1 MEAIKKIMVAIDL
14 SEYSRDILKYAGTL
28 AKSIKSELVIVNV
41 MNNRDIETL
50 QKAAMETD
58 AFSVEEWLIRQ
69 KEERLR
75 LIEGLIE
82 ETGCSHLPNKIVF
95 REGVPFRE
103 LIKTV
108 DEEGIDLVAMGAKGR
123 SNVPG
128 ELVGSTAEKICRR
141 CPIPILSL
149 RSPGHKKILEDR

>member
-1 MEAIKKIMVAIDL
+1 MKTIKKVMAAIDL
-14 SEYSRDILKYAGTL
+14 SEYSGDILNYAGTL
-28 AKSIKSELVIVNV
+28 AKCMKNELIIINVI
-41 MNNRDIETL
+41 NNRDIAVL

-58 AFSVEEWLIRQ
+58 AFSVKEWLKRQ

-103 LIKTV
+103 LLKTIETE
-108 DEEGIDLVAMGAKGR
+108 DIDLVVMGAKGR
-123 SNVPG
+123 SNLTGV
-128 ELVGSTAEKICRR
+128 LAGSTAEKMFRR
-141 CPIPILSL
+141 SSVPLLSV
-149 RSPGHKKILEDR
+149 RSPGHKKIPAGR